1 VSGHD
6 APHHGRRTA
15 ARIPTILVLTG
26 YYLPGSNAG
35 GPIRSI
41 ANMVER
47 LSDEFSFRIVAPDH
61 DVGDRS
67 AYEAIRRDVWQTV
80 GKAEVLYMSPARLR
94 RGGLLDLVR
103 STPHDL
109 LYLNSF
115 FHPAFTLAPLG
126 ARRVGAIACM
136 PTLIAPRGELS
147 PGALSLKAY
156 KKRPFIGIS
165 RLAGL
170 YRGVHWHATSPDEIG
185 DIGRTVGEGR
195 AIVHLAPNL
204 TAAPREPAPA
214 PAHKRPGEL
223 RLVFMSRINAKKNL
237 LFALQTLSR
246 VTGEVRFDVI
256 GPIEDAAYWQRCRAA
271 IAQLP
276 SNVRVNHL
284 GALDHDHVH
293 DALATYHAFYLPTLG
308 ENHGHAIVE
317 AMASGLPVL
326 ISDRTPWRGLRD
338 QQVGVDLD
346 LAQVHAFVAALDAF
360 AAMDEATMAA
370 WSAAAR
376 SYASALMADP
386 SAETQ
391 TRRMLLE
398 AIAGPAVGAPPA

>member
-1 VSGHD
+1 MTTS
-6 APHHGRRTA
+6 
-15 ARIPTILVLTG
+15 PTVLVLTG
-26 YYLPGSNAG
+26 YYLPGRNAG

-47 LSDEFSFRIVAPDH
+47 LSDQFAFRIVAPDH

-67 AYEAIRRDVWQTV
+67 AYVGLPRDEWQPV
-80 GKAEVLYMSPARLR
+80 GKAEVLYVSASRLK

-103 STPHDL
+103 NTPHDL

-126 ARRVGAIACM
+126 ARRVGALGRT

-147 PGALSLKAY
+147 PGALTLKAY
-156 KKRPFIGIS
+156 KKRPFIGVS

-170 YRGVHWHATSPDEIG
+170 YRGVDWHATSPDEVR
-185 DIGRTVGEGR
+185 DIGRTVGEGV
-195 AIVHLAPNL
+195 ATVHLAPNL
-204 TAAPREPAPA
+204 TAPPREPAPLTVR
-214 PAHKRPGEL
+214 KRPGEL
-223 RLVFMSRINAKKNL
+223 SLVFMSRINAKKNL
-237 LFALQTLSR
+237 LFALQSLAR
-246 VTGEVRFDVI
+246 VSGAVTFDVI

-284 GALDHDHVH
+284 GAIDHDRVH
-293 DALATYHAFYLPTLG
+293 DALSAYHVFYLPTLG

-338 QQVGVDLD
+338 RQVGLDLD
-346 LAQVHAFVAALDAF
+346 LARSDAFVEALDTF
-360 AAMDEATMAA
+360 VAMDEAALGT

-376 SYASALMADP
+376 SYAGALMADP
-386 SAETQ
+386 AAEMQ

-398 AIAGPAVGAPPA
+398 AMAGPAHGARDA